1 VGNIFRYIV
10 IIIAFIF
17 LTSCAK
23 RGSKDFINSKDNLQ
37 EIKCDSMVNLCD
49 KCLNKHDINNPDYV
63 PPCDGGING
72 KWCNNRH
79 KMLTNE
85 NNCYFRR
92 GNEKK

>member
-1 VGNIFRYIV
+1 VEYILKNIVIV
-10 IIIAFIF
+10 IIFIVI
-17 LTSCAK
+17 TSCVK
-23 RGSKDFINSKDNLQ
+23 QESKDIIPVSENSNGNRY
-37 EIKCDSMVNLCD
+37 DSTPSLCG
-49 KCLNKHDINNPDYV
+49 KCLNKHDISNPDYV

-92 GNEKK
+92 GNEKR